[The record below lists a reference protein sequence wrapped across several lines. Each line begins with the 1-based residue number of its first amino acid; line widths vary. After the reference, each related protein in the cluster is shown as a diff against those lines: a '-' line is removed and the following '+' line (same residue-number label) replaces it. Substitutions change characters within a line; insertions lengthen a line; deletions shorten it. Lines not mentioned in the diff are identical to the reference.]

1 MYLYKLII
9 KTTMNKVFLNL
20 GLQPLANSFLKD
32 IKKNTLQNEFFYNL
46 KICFN
51 SKNYLVSIAKPVNPK
66 KQYTDKYAHRASESK
81 TMRSAF
87 KKIAKKLF
95 KRFRPKKIMEIG
107 SNDGVFL
114 KNFDNKKVI
123 AIEPCKNLARIT
135 KKLFKTY
142 DDFWNLKLSNK
153 LIKQKRGEI
162 DLIFSANTISH
173 IPNLKETFKGIHN
186 ILSRNGVLVIEDPS
200 LLKVIQN
207 NSYDQFYD
215 EHVYVFSS
223 LSINNIIQ
231 EYGLRLFDVE
241 HLSTHGGSNR
251 YYICKENG
259 KYKKSLRLKNAIK
272 SEKSHKLHKF
282 ESYLKFSKRVN
293 LSRKNLLNLM
303 KSLKKKNKKIIS
315 YGATYKS
322 TTVFNYCSLN
332 SKIIDYVTDTTFNK
346 QGKYTPGTHIKIICP
361 KLGMNNSVDYA
372 FLGAWNFKKEIF
384 KKEKNFLRKG
394 GRFITH
400 VPRVMILSK

>member
-1 MYLYKLII
+1 
-9 KTTMNKVFLNL
+9 MNKVFLNL
-20 GLQPLANSFLKD
+20 GRQPLANSFLKD
-32 IKKNTLQNEFFYNL
+32 IKEKTLRNEFFYNL

-51 SKNYLVSIAKPVNPK
+51 TKNYLVSIKRPVNPK

-81 TMRSAF
+81 TMRLAF
-87 KKIAKKLF
+87 KDVAKKLF
-95 KRFRPKKIMEIG
+95 KRFRPKSIMEIG

-114 KNFDNKKVI
+114 KNFNKKSVI
-123 AIEPCKNLARIT
+123 AVEPCKNLARIT

-142 DDFWNLKLSNK
+142 DEFWNLRLSNK
-153 LIKQKRGEI
+153 LLKEKKGEI

-173 IPNLKETFKGIHN
+173 IPNLEETFKGISK
-186 ILSRNGVLVIEDPS
+186 ILSKNGVLVIEDPS
-200 LLKVIQN
+200 LLKVLKN

-223 LSINNIIQ
+223 LSMKNIVKKF
-231 EYGLRLFDVE
+231 GLRLFDIQ

-251 YYICKENG
+251 YYVCKEDG
-259 KYKKSLRLKNAIK
+259 KYKSSSRLKKALKDEI
-272 SEKSHKLHKF
+272 SHKLHKI
-282 ESYLKFSKRVN
+282 ESYFKFSKRVN
-293 LSRKNLLNLM
+293 LSRKKLFNLM
-303 KSLKKKNKKIIS
+303 KRLKKKKKKIIS

-322 TTVFNYCSLN
+322 TTVFNYCKIN

-346 QGKYTPGTHIKIICP
+346 QGKFTPGSHIKIISP
-361 KLGMNNSVDYA
+361 KIGINKTVDFA

-384 KKEKNFLRKG
+384 IKEKNFLKKG

-400 VPRVMILSK
+400 VPKVTILSK

>member
-1 MYLYKLII
+1 
-9 KTTMNKVFLNL
+9 MNKVFLNL
-20 GLQPLANSFLKD
+20 GRQPLANSFLKD
-32 IKKNTLQNEFFYNL
+32 IGKKTLQDEFFYNL

-81 TMRSAF
+81 TMRFAF
-87 KKIAKKLF
+87 KKVAQKLF

-114 KNFDNKKVI
+114 KNFDKKSVV
-123 AIEPCKNLARIT
+123 AVEPCKNLARLT
-135 KKLFKTY
+135 KKLFETY
-142 DDFWNLKLSNK
+142 DEFWNLKLANK
-153 LIKQKRGEI
+153 LKKKKGEI

-186 ILSRNGVLVIEDPS
+186 ILSKNGVLVIEDPS
-200 LLKVIQN
+200 LLKVLQN

-223 LSINNIIQ
+223 ISINNIIQ
-231 EYGLRLFDVE
+231 EYGLRLFDIE

-251 YYICKENG
+251 YYICKKNG
-259 KYKKSLRLKNAIK
+259 KYKKSLRLEKAIK
-272 SEKSHKLHKF
+272 NEKSYKLHKI

-293 LSRKNLLNLM
+293 LSRKNLFTLM
-303 KSLKKKNKKIIS
+303 KKLKKTNKRIIS

-322 TTVFNYCSLN
+322 TTVFNYCNLN
-332 SKIIDYVTDTTFNK
+332 SKLIDYVTDTTLNK
-346 QGKYTPGTHIKIICP
+346 QGKYTPGTHIKIISP
-361 KLGMNNSVDYA
+361 EIGMNNTVDYA

-384 KKEKNFLRKG
+384 KKEKNFLKKG
-394 GRFITH
+394 GKFITH
-400 VPRVMILSK
+400 VPKVMTLSK

>member
-1 MYLYKLII
+1 
-9 KTTMNKVFLNL
+9 MNKVFLNL
-20 GLQPLANSFLKD
+20 GRQPLANSFLKN
-32 IKKNTLQNEFFYNL
+32 IEKNTLRNEFFYNL

-51 SKNYLVSIAKPVNPK
+51 TKNYLVSVAKPVNPK
-66 KQYTDKYAHRASESK
+66 KQYTDKYAHRASESN

-87 KKIAKKLF
+87 KNVAKKLF

-114 KNFDNKKVI
+114 RNFNKKSVI
-123 AIEPCKNLARIT
+123 AVEPCKNLARLT

-142 DDFWNLKLSNK
+142 DEFWNLKLAKK
-153 LIKQKRGEI
+153 LIKQKKGEI

-173 IPNLKETFKGIHN
+173 IPNLKETFRGIYN
-186 ILSRNGVLVIEDPS
+186 ILSKNGVLVIEDPS
-200 LLKVIQN
+200 LLKVLQN

-223 LSINNIIQ
+223 ISINNVIQ
-231 EYGLRLFDVE
+231 EFGLRLFDVE

-251 YYICKENG
+251 YYICKKNG

-272 SEKSHKLHKF
+272 NEISYKLHKI
-282 ESYLKFSKRVN
+282 ESYLKFSKRIN
-293 LSRKNLLNLM
+293 LSRKNLFNLM
-303 KSLKKKNKKIIS
+303 KRLKKKNKKIIS

-322 TTVFNYCSLN
+322 TTVFNYCNIN
-332 SKIIDYVTDTTFNK
+332 SKIIDYVTDTTSNK
-346 QGKYTPGTHIKIICP
+346 QGKYTPGTHIKIISP
-361 KLGMNNSVDYA
+361 EHGMNNTVDYA

-384 KKEKNFLRKG
+384 KKEKNFLKRG
-394 GRFITH
+394 GKFITH
-400 VPRVMILSK
+400 VPKVMTFSK

>member
-1 MYLYKLII
+1 
-9 KTTMNKVFLNL
+9 MNKVFLNL
-20 GLQPLANSFLKD
+20 GRQPLANSFLKN
-32 IKKNTLQNEFFYNL
+32 IKKNTLRNEFFYNL

-51 SKNYLVSIAKPVNPK
+51 TKNYLVSVAKPVNPK
-66 KQYTDKYAHRASESK
+66 KQYTDKYAHRASESY

-87 KKIAKKLF
+87 KNVAKKLF

-114 KNFDNKKVI
+114 RNFNKKSVI
-123 AIEPCKNLARIT
+123 AVEPCKNLARLT

-142 DDFWNLKLSNK
+142 DEFWNLKLANK
-153 LIKQKRGEI
+153 LIKQKKGEI

-173 IPNLKETFKGIHN
+173 IPNLKETFRGIYN
-186 ILSRNGVLVIEDPS
+186 ILSKNGVLVIEDPS
-200 LLKVIQN
+200 LLKVLQN

-223 LSINNIIQ
+223 ISINNVIQ
-231 EYGLRLFDVE
+231 EFGLRLFDVE

-251 YYICKENG
+251 YYICKKNG

-272 SEKSHKLHKF
+272 NEISYKLHKI
-282 ESYLKFSKRVN
+282 ETYLKFSKRIN
-293 LSRKNLLNLM
+293 LSRKNLFNLM
-303 KSLKKKNKKIIS
+303 KRLKKKNKKIIS

-322 TTVFNYCSLN
+322 TTVFNYCNIN
-332 SKIIDYVTDTTFNK
+332 SKIIDYVTDTTSNK
-346 QGKYTPGTHIKIICP
+346 QGKYTPGTHIKIISP
-361 KLGMNNSVDYA
+361 EHGMNNTVDYA

-384 KKEKNFLRKG
+384 KKEKNFLKRG
-394 GRFITH
+394 GKFITH
-400 VPRVMILSK
+400 VPKVMTFSK

>member
-1 MYLYKLII
+1 
-9 KTTMNKVFLNL
+9 MNKVFLNL
-20 GLQPLANSFLKD
+20 GRQPLANSFLKD
-32 IKKNTLQNEFFYNL
+32 IGKKTLQNEFFYNL

-81 TMRSAF
+81 TMRFAF
-87 KKIAKKLF
+87 KKVAQKLF

-114 KNFDNKKVI
+114 KNFDKKSVV
-123 AIEPCKNLARIT
+123 AVEPCKNLARLT
-135 KKLFKTY
+135 KKLFETY
-142 DDFWNLKLSNK
+142 DEFWNLKLANK
-153 LIKQKRGEI
+153 LKKKKGEI

-186 ILSRNGVLVIEDPS
+186 ILSKNGVLVIEDPS
-200 LLKVIQN
+200 LLKVLQN

-223 LSINNIIQ
+223 ISINNIIQ

-251 YYICKENG
+251 YYICRNNG
-259 KYKKSLRLKNAIK
+259 KYKKSLRLKKAIAN
-272 SEKSHKLHKF
+272 EKSYKLHKI

-293 LSRKNLLNLM
+293 LSRKNLFTLM
-303 KSLKKKNKKIIS
+303 KKLKKTNKRIIS

-322 TTVFNYCSLN
+322 TTVFNYCNLN
-332 SKIIDYVTDTTFNK
+332 SKLIDYVTDTTLNK
-346 QGKYTPGTHIKIICP
+346 QGKYTPGTHIKIISP
-361 KLGMNNSVDYA
+361 EIGMNNTVDYA

-384 KKEKNFLRKG
+384 KKEKNFLKKG

-400 VPRVMILSK
+400 IPKVRILNK

>member
-223 LSINNIIQ
+223 ISINNIIQ

>member
-1 MYLYKLII
+1 
-9 KTTMNKVFLNL
+9 MNKVFLNL
-20 GLQPLANSFLKD
+20 GRQPLANSFLKD
-32 IKKNTLQNEFFYNL
+32 IKEKTLRNEFFYNL

-51 SKNYLVSIAKPVNPK
+51 TKNYLVSIKKPVNPK

-81 TMRSAF
+81 TMRLAF
-87 KKIAKKLF
+87 KDVAKKLF
-95 KRFRPKKIMEIG
+95 KRFRPKSIMEIG

-114 KNFDNKKVI
+114 KNFNKKSVI
-123 AIEPCKNLARIT
+123 AVEPCKNLARIT

-142 DDFWNLKLSNK
+142 DEFWNLKLSNK
-153 LIKQKRGEI
+153 LLKEKKGEI

-173 IPNLKETFKGIHN
+173 IPNLEETFKGISK
-186 ILSRNGVLVIEDPS
+186 ILSKNGVLVIEDPS
-200 LLKVIQN
+200 LLKVLKN

-223 LSINNIIQ
+223 LSMKNIVKKF
-231 EYGLRLFDVE
+231 GLRLFDIE

-251 YYICKENG
+251 YYICKEDG
-259 KYKKSLRLKNAIK
+259 KYKSSSRLKKALKDEISN
-272 SEKSHKLHKF
+272 KLHKI
-282 ESYLKFSKRVN
+282 ESYFKFSKRVN
-293 LSRKNLLNLM
+293 LSRKKLFNLM
-303 KSLKKKNKKIIS
+303 KRLKKKKKKIIS

-322 TTVFNYCSLN
+322 TTVFNYCKIN

-346 QGKYTPGTHIKIICP
+346 QGKFTPGSHIKIISP
-361 KLGMNNSVDYA
+361 KIGINKTVDFA

-384 KKEKNFLRKG
+384 IKEKNFLKKG

-400 VPRVMILSK
+400 VPKVTILSK